1 MTFKGLDRILAVYKL
16 IVCITI
22 MGLLQSATVHASA
35 STQGLINPCAEKLG
49 DFSYSLP
56 AALEYLSS
64 RRLPILA
71 VHIDSFSIPEQSII
85 YQILQN
91 PTEAFEFYGEKLQ
104 NKIQYIFDTTFKPS
118 ERLSKLLELRR
129 QTVVRLPG
137 IAQTFSAMAV
147 NTAFEMSNEDGLKEH
162 VQFLEYDQDSGF
174 VLVKTKRGNLW
185 LQVGDA
191 YGAMSHDEVMRLG
204 FPRPEM
210 WAQGLNQGVV
220 NWKIKK
226 RLQLKEGRGVV
237 VHSKD
242 PFRRASYTMDLRRV
256 FKEFPIFSELGFS
269 YDEQTGDAT
278 IVDANVMNAHRK
290 NVEISIPEF
299 EILYYRGTAPDLRF
313 ARLLVQNHMP
323 IGVGRMEKHDLEDHL
338 LERVAL
344 SQTHIWTLVREM
356 LGFWLSVYDHPKLA
370 DARPLAEFYIHSL
383 IFDFDSIPFYQYL
396 FGLGE
401 TAISEEDEDAIDK
414 ETLNDFIKK
423 IKDRSWNNSL
433 KSQLKYIERELER
446 TGGLYNFNSYKKGRV
461 TVNTI
466 QLRADQQNIF
476 KSLVEKVSPDIRFD
490 EDTLRRDLT
499 SPSFLRLFTVKN
511 HPERV
516 KQEQ

>member
-1 MTFKGLDRILAVYKL
+1 
-16 IVCITI
+16 
-22 MGLLQSATVHASA
+22 MGLFQSATADASI
-35 STQGLINPCAEKLG
+35 STQGLIKPCAEKLG

-64 RRLPILA
+64 KSWPILA
-71 VHIDSFSIPEQSII
+71 VHINSFSIPEQSII

-91 PTEAFEFYGEKLQ
+91 STESFELYDEKLQ

-118 ERLSKLLELRR
+118 ERLSKLLELRH

-147 NTAFEMSNEDGLKEH
+147 NTTFEISNEDGLKEH
-162 VQFLEYDQDSGF
+162 VQFLEFDPDSGF
-174 VLVKTKRGNLW
+174 VLVKTKRGKMW
-185 LQVGDA
+185 LQAGDA
-191 YGAMSHDEVMRLG
+191 YGAMSHDEVIRLG

-210 WAQGLNQGVV
+210 WARGLSNGSVYWQ
-220 NWKIKK
+220 IKE
-226 RLQLKEGRGVV
+226 RLQFKEGRGVV
-237 VHSKD
+237 VSSKY
-242 PFRRASYTMDLRRV
+242 PFQSPGYTMDLRRV

-269 YDEQTGDAT
+269 YDQQTGDAT
-278 IVDANVMNAHRK
+278 IVDANVVNANRK
-290 NVEISIPEF
+290 NVKISIPEF
-299 EILYYRGTAPDLRF
+299 ETLYYRGEAPDLRF
-313 ARLLVQNHMP
+313 ARLLVQNHLP

-370 DARPLAEFYIHSL
+370 DARPLAKFYIRRL
-383 IFDFDSIPFYQYL
+383 IFDFDGIPFYRYL

-401 TAISEEDEDAIDK
+401 GSIAEKEGYSVDK
-414 ETLNDFIKK
+414 ETLNDFIKELNE
-423 IKDRSWNNSL
+423 RSWRINL
-433 KSQLKYIERELER
+433 KSQLQSIVRELER
-446 TGGLYNFNSYKKGRV
+446 TGGRHSFNSYFKGGV

-466 QLRADQQNIF
+466 QLRTDQQDIF
-476 KSLVEKVSPDIRFD
+476 KSLVDKVSPDVRFD
-490 EDTLRRDLT
+490 EDTLRKDLT
-499 SPSFLRLFTVKN
+499 SPLFLSLFTVKN